1 MKLYFVPRTRATRPR
16 WMLEELGVPY
26 EFKVLNVAEGEN
38 KRPEYLAVHP
48 LGSVPALE
56 DGEVKL
62 FESAAICQYL
72 ADKYPEKGLA
82 PKPGTPERG
91 EYYTWMMFCMTT
103 VEPPLADIFYN
114 TVLLPEAQ
122 RNAETAEK
130 GRKRFAE
137 VARVLEARVQG
148 REFLVGGSF
157 SAADVLL
164 SSMVGWAGTLGVMSD
179 FPVLKEYAWRHLSR
193 PAARRA
199 IS

>member
-1 MKLYFVPRTRATRPR
+1 MKLYFVPRTRSTRPR

-26 EFKVLNVAEGEN
+26 ELKVLNVAQGEN

-48 LGSVPALE
+48 MGSVPALE
-56 DGEVKL
+56 DGELKL
-62 FESAAICQYL
+62 FESAAIIQYL
-72 ADKYPEKGLA
+72 ADKYPEQGLA

-103 VEPPLADIFYN
+103 VEPPLVDIFYN

-122 RNAETAEK
+122 CNAETAEK

-137 VARVLEARVQG
+137 VARVLEARVRG
-148 REFLVGGSF
+148 REFVVGNSF
-157 SAADVLL
+157 SAADLLL
-164 SSMVGWAGTLGVMSD
+164 SSMIGWAERMGVMSD
-179 FPVLKEYAWRHLSR
+179 FPVLQEYGKRHLSR

>member
-26 EFKVLNVAEGEN
+26 ELKVLNVAEGEN

-56 DGEVKL
+56 DGALKL
-62 FESAAICQYL
+62 FESAAILQYL

-91 EYYTWMMFCMTT
+91 EYYMWMMFCMTT
-103 VEPPLADIFYN
+103 VEPPLADIFHN
-114 TVLLPEAQ
+114 TFLLPEPQ
-122 RNAETAEK
+122 RTPALVEK
-130 GRKRFAE
+130 GRRRFAE
-137 VARVLEARVQG
+137 VAPVLEARLRG
-148 REFLVGGSF
+148 REFLVGESF
-157 SAADVLL
+157 SAADLLL
-164 SSMVGWAGTLGVMSD
+164 SSLLGWAGSMALTAD
-179 FPVLKEYAWRHLSR
+179 FPGLVEYAKRHLAR

-199 IS
+199 QS